1 MIPYTSGVLLEGFG
15 VQETQQLSDLLGD
28 TLRCPTTTDILQS
41 DSWNYSL
48 RICLIQS
55 ADDILHFE
63 ASGTCQGV
71 IAVLSESNAEM
82 ILALLR
88 RGVDDVFTASSIA
101 DEDFLKAARQ
111 ILQRCRLLY
120 EGNVYREGLERT
132 LQELKDDQQAAYQ
145 VQSRLLPPVQQH
157 IGGCLFEY
165 SVTPSLMVSGDFVD
179 VIAVSDDLTA
189 FYLADVS
196 GHGASS
202 ALITILLKNITSRL
216 LRNLKRGSS
225 YDLLS
230 PLQTLERINAEVC
243 TLGLDKHLTM
253 FTGLINHKTSVLTYA
268 VGGHHP
274 MPVYFANGQFKTLEG
289 RGMPVGLFTEAL
301 FDERMMPLDDAF
313 SLYLFSDGVLELLP
327 KMSIAEKEQQLAKK
341 VAEPDMT
348 FARLKA
354 FIFKDY
360 AQAEQ
365 YPDDVTVMSVSRVVK

>member
-15 VQETQQLSDLLGD
+15 LTQTQQLSDLLGN
-28 TLRCPTTTDILQS
+28 TLRCTATS
-41 DSWNYSL
+41 DPLLSHSWNYSL
-48 RICLIQS
+48 RICFIQNAQS
-55 ADDILHFE
+55 IQHLEVAGD
-63 ASGTCQGV
+63 CQGV
-71 IAVLSESNAEM
+71 IAVLDHSDADM

-88 RGVDDVFTASSIA
+88 RGVDDVFTASSMM
-101 DEDFLKAARQ
+101 DDDFLRSARQ

-145 VQSRLLPPVQQH
+145 VQRRLLPPVKQ
-157 IGGCLFEY
+157 IVKDCSFEH

-179 VIAVSDDLTA
+179 VIAVNDELTA

-230 PLQTLERINAEVC
+230 PLQTLERINAEIC
-243 TLGLDKHLTM
+243 TLGMDKHLTM
-253 FTGLINHKTSVLTYA
+253 FTGLINHRANTLTYA

-274 MPVYFANGQFKTLEG
+274 MPVYFANGQIQVLEG
-289 RGMPVGLFTEAL
+289 RGMPVGLFPEAL
-301 FDERMMPLDDAF
+301 FDQRVMPLDDLF

-327 KMSIAEKEQQLAKK
+327 KASIAEKEQMLTEK
-341 VAEPDMT
+341 VSEQGIT
-348 FARLKA
+348 FASLKTY
-354 FIFKDY
+354 IFKDY

-365 YPDDVTVMSVSRVVK
+365 YPDDVTLMCVSRDVK

>member
-1 MIPYTSGVLLEGFG
+1 MIPYTSGVLLEGFEG
-15 VQETQQLSDLLGD
+15 LDTQNLTVLLSNTLRCSVTTDLQLSDG
-28 TLRCPTTTDILQS
+28 
-41 DSWNYSL
+41 WNYSL
-48 RICLIQS
+48 RVCLIQNV
-55 ADDILHFE
+55 DDIAHLE
-63 ASGTCQGV
+63 VVGACQGI
-71 IAVLSESNAEM
+71 IAVLQESDADM

-101 DEDFLKAARQ
+101 DETFLKAAHQ

-145 VQSRLLPPVQQH
+145 VQTRLLPPVRQQLS
-157 IGGCLFEY
+157 GCLFEY

-179 VIAVSDDLTA
+179 VIAVNDELTA

-230 PLQTLERINAEVC
+230 PLQTLERINSEIC
-243 TLGLDKHLTM
+243 SLGLDKHLTM
-253 FTGLINHKTSVLTYA
+253 FTALLNHRTNKLMYA

-274 MPVYFANGQFKTLEG
+274 MPVYFANGQLRMLEG
-289 RGMPVGLFTEAL
+289 RGMPVGLFPEAL
-301 FDERMMPLDDAF
+301 FDEREILLDDTF

-327 KMSIAEKEQQLAKK
+327 KMSIAEKEQQLADK
-341 VAEPDMT
+341 VAEPEMT
-348 FARLKA
+348 FEILKA
-354 FIFKDY
+354 FIFKDFIH
-360 AQAEQ
+360 ADQ
-365 YPDDVTVMSVSRVVK
+365 YPDDVTVMSVSRVGK